1 MNVKDEKRDAEVQ
14 ATADRLWD
22 RQLSAR
28 EPVLQLEPYM
38 VRELIRV
45 MPDGVIMEICFDE

>member
-1 MNVKDEKRDAEVQ
+1 MKDEKRDAEVQ